1 MRPPGALSCGST
13 KQRSGARRATGSPK
27 TVTFGPS
34 GFQATAP
41 GVPSHAFVHYGS
53 AKIKDVLR
61 YALWPVIELADAVY
75 ALSGAPGT
83 APTQLYFAK
92 NHRREILKCGRHAS
106 RYLAVLFLAPA
117 CGLPMEPVSAWCKNR
132 LANDDGSKRAELEKQ
147 CLYNDDGTGIC
158 GTSMIIR
165 A

>member
-1 MRPPGALSCGST
+1 MRPPGALSWGST

-27 TVTFGPS
+27 TVTFGLS

-41 GVPSHAFVHYGS
+41 GVPSHAIAHHGA
-53 AKIKDVLR
+53 AKIKDALR
-61 YALWPVIELADAVY
+61 YVLGGVLELGDVVY

-83 APTQLYFAK
+83 APTRLYYTV
-92 NHRREILKCGRHAS
+92 NHRREILARSRHLS
-106 RYLAVLFLAPA
+106 RYLAVVFLAPA
-117 CGLPMEPVSAWCKNR
+117 CRLPMEPVSEWCKDR
-132 LANDDGSKRAELEKQ
+132 LPNNDSSRRAELEKQ